1 MPKGKNFDEIYGSIE
16 KSYSNLEKIMAD
28 LYEQL
33 ENDPTN
39 EMLKNIFFGLGDVA
53 KGMIDSQMNLVIL
66 SDGISEEDRKY
77 LISVLERRMQ
87 DLLRAKNLIN
97 ATGENLKAR

>member
-1 MPKGKNFDEIYGSIE
+1 MPKGQNFDEIYGSIE
-16 KSYSNLEKIMAD
+16 KNYSNLEKIMAD

-33 ENDPTN
+33 ENNPTN
-39 EMLKNIFFGLGDVA
+39 EMLKNILFGLGDVA

-77 LISVLERRMQ
+77 LTSVLERKMQ
-87 DLLRAKNLIN
+87 DLLKAIDLTKAI
-97 ATGENLKAR
+97 ASIPKAR

>member
-1 MPKGKNFDEIYGSIE
+1 MPQGQNFDEIYGSIE
-16 KSYSNLEKIMAD
+16 ESYSNLEKIMAG

-87 DLLRAKNLIN
+87 DLLKAIDLIK
-97 ATGENLKAR
+97 AIGTIPKAR